1 MSTRADPPLPQAA
14 SFRLEQ
20 DRDRL
25 VLRAEHLPNYAP
37 IGVDW
42 ASDDVRRRIRG
53 GKRQLLARA
62 VGLHKYPR
70 TSIVDA
76 TAGLGRDAYVLA
88 SLGAELTL
96 LERCE
101 QTAALL
107 ADALQRVPD
116 DPAISRMR
124 LFATEAVEWLH
135 AHPATADVVLIDP
148 MYPHSGKQALAKKE
162 MQVLRALSGGDED
175 ADALLPAALACATRR
190 VVVKRPLKAPPLAN
204 AAPNFRITGSQARY
218 DIYLPARGSTET

>member
-1 MSTRADPPLPQAA
+1 M
-14 SFRLEQ
+14 
-20 DRDRL
+20 
-25 VLRAEHLPNYAP
+25 LRAEHLPNYAP
-37 IGVDW
+37 IRVDW

-53 GKRQLLARA
+53 GKRQLLGRA

-107 ADALQRVPD
+107 ADALQGLPHG

-124 LFATEAVEWLH
+124 LFATEAVDWLH
-135 AHPATADVVLIDP
+135 AHPAAADVVMIDP

-204 AAPNFRITGSQARY
+204 ATPAFRIKGSQARY
-218 DIYLPARGSTET
+218 DIYLPARSSTET